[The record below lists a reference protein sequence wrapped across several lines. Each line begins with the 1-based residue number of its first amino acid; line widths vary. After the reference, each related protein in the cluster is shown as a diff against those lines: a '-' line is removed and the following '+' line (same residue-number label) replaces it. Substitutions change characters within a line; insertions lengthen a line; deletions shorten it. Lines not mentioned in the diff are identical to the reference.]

1 MTSGDPKL
9 ITLRSRNNKVV
20 EITDDRDRAFIKQ
33 ADGLIV
39 KIDKL
44 LESKRKSPVKSDPH
58 CCPRGDA
65 SARFLQRSNT

>member
-9 ITLRSRNNKVV
+9 ITLHSRNNKVV
-20 EITDDRDRAFIKQ
+20 EITDARDRAFIKQ

-44 LESKRKSPVKSDPH
+44 LESKRKKS
-58 CCPRGDA
+58 R
-65 SARFLQRSNT
+65 

>member
-20 EITDDRDRAFIKQ
+20 EITDARDRAFIKQ

-39 KIDKL
+39 EIDKL
-44 LESKRKSPVKSDPH
+44 LESKRKKS
-58 CCPRGDA
+58 R
-65 SARFLQRSNT
+65 